1 MLIKDILRQRTRDV
15 EVKKYCITLLD
26 KFGSFE
32 YTRETLN
39 QLDHDAREEI
49 DSLGGNRLLEA
60 ILDELLT
67 WRDTM

>member
-1 MLIKDILRQRTRDV
+1 M

-32 YTRETLN
+32 YTHNILK
-39 QLDHDAREEI
+39 QLDEEARAEVAR
-49 DSLGGNRLLEA
+49 LGGNPLMEG

-67 WRDTM
+67 WNRAAQN